1 MTNRQMIF
9 FTFGGKKLSED
20 QTSENLFKTKE
31 VRVIRRIYDTENW
44 YNCVP
49 SADAIISKLHPCK

>member
-1 MTNRQMIF
+1 MIF